1 MKKYLVSKN
10 CREILM
16 LGGNNNS
23 RSVLDLYDARFFAN
37 EGLTDNARLH
47 LSAGHN
53 VVQRKHKYI
62 KGIQKRGLLIF
73 IAQVSNILKT
83 HETFCPCKWDLIA
96 VSFVNRPVWK
106 LVAEKLIIRN
116 KSFQSINI
124 LKHYVTMK
132 IMISRITKEE
142 KQFYTVPL
150 FPVSLGLIQKT
161 VQNKK
166 LIGVFEEAM
175 KSWSLAVR
183 GYNST

>member
-1 MKKYLVSKN
+1 
-10 CREILM
+10 
-16 LGGNNNS
+16 
-23 RSVLDLYDARFFAN
+23 
-37 EGLTDNARLH
+37 
-47 LSAGHN
+47 
-53 VVQRKHKYI
+53 
-62 KGIQKRGLLIF
+62 
-73 IAQVSNILKT
+73 
-83 HETFCPCKWDLIA
+83 
-96 VSFVNRPVWK
+96 
-106 LVAEKLIIRN
+106 
-116 KSFQSINI
+116 
-124 LKHYVTMK
+124 MK